1 MRPTSHPTLARRC
14 SPEVIEK
21 TSAERPVVVCHIA
34 IEDLKQKCRNAGEK
48 GLAEQI
54 LLLVSSKETMSG
66 SKV

>member
-1 MRPTSHPTLARRC
+1 M
-14 SPEVIEK
+14 
-21 TSAERPVVVCHIA
+21 VCHIA